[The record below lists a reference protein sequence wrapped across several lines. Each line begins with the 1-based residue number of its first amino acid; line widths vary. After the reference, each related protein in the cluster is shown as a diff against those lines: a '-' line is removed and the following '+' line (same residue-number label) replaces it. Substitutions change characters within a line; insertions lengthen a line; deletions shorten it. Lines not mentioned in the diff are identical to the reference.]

1 MDWKSAEPWRV
12 PQRLHQ
18 LCPPPLRAT
27 GKPHRRP
34 IRQDQ
39 PKQQKLFLFLTHPM
53 TNTIMAS
60 RDAYVLT
67 QKTCDMAL
75 YRAKGVCKCD

>member
-1 MDWKSAEPWRV
+1 MEGTPEASPALPTT
-12 PQRLHQ
+12 PQGHRE
-18 LCPPPLRAT
+18 AT
-27 GKPHRRP
+27 SQA

-60 RDAYVLT
+60 GDAYVLT